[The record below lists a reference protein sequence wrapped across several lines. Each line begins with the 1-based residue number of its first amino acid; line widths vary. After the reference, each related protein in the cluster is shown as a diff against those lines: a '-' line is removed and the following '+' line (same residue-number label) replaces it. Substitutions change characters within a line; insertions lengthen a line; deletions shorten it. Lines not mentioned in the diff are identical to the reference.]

1 MNAEFFIKEVHKIY
15 NFADSPAVERR
26 VYWLFEEDR
35 KRDLVVEVEIYT
47 NARIYKFYIED
58 EKSSDHYLIENMKK
72 IAEIS
77 STKQLDEEKIIRRI
91 LNSKI
96 GSSMKEQYLKE
107 VDEELF
113 VWIKSI
119 EGLDLL
125 DLKDDLV

>member
-1 MNAEFFIKEVHKIY
+1 
-15 NFADSPAVERR
+15 
-26 VYWLFEEDR
+26 
-35 KRDLVVEVEIYT
+35 
-47 NARIYKFYIED
+47 
-58 EKSSDHYLIENMKK
+58 MKK

-107 VDEELF
+107 VEEELF